1 MKILGVVPARMAA
14 SRFPDKP
21 MKMIQGMPMVEHC
34 YLRSA
39 MCPLLDDIVVAT
51 CDTSILEYIIENGGK
66 AVMTSDKHERATE
79 RTAEALTVLE
89 KQYPDKQYD
98 IIVMIQGDEPLIDP
112 EMITQVINPLLNGK
126 ANVSNLMVS
135 LTTEEEVN
143 NPNNVK
149 VVTGIN
155 GNALYMSREPIPSK
169 EKFKGQ
175 ITYFRQLGL
184 IGFTREALLGF
195 IALETTELEKIE
207 SVDMNRF
214 LENGIS
220 IHMVET
226 KFEVDAVDT
235 PDDLIRVEEKM
246 KNDKLYQKYK
256 RSGQ

>member
-39 MCPLLDDIVVAT
+39 MCTLLDDIIVAT

-79 RTAEALTVLE
+79 RTAEALIVLE
-89 KQYPDKQYD
+89 KQHPGKQYD

-135 LTTEEEVN
+135 LTTEEDIN

-149 VVTGIN
+149 VVTGMN

-175 ITYFRQLGL
+175 INYFRQLGL
-184 IGFTREALLGF
+184 IAFTREALLDF

-246 KNDKLYQKYK
+246 KKDKLYQKYI

>member
-51 CDTSILEYIIENGGK
+51 CDTSILEYIVENGGK

-135 LTTEEEVN
+135 LTTDEEVN

-175 ITYFRQLGL
+175 INYFRQLGL
-184 IGFTREALLGF
+184 IGFTREALLDF

>member
-14 SRFPDKP
+14 SRFPGKP

-79 RTAEALTVLE
+79 RTAEALIVLE
-89 KQYPDKQYD
+89 KQHPGKQYD

-126 ANVSNLMVS
+126 ANVSNLMVA
-135 LTTEEEVN
+135 LITEEEVN

-175 ITYFRQLGL
+175 INYFRQLGL
-184 IGFTREALLGF
+184 IAFTREALLDF

-226 KFEVDAVDT
+226 NFEVDAVDT
-235 PDDLIRVEEKM
+235 PDDLKRVEEKM
-246 KNDKLYQKYK
+246 KNDNLYKKYK
-256 RSGQ
+256 RSDQ

>member
-34 YLRSA
+34 YLRSE
-39 MCPLLDDIVVAT
+39 MCTLLDDIVVAT

-112 EMITQVINPLLNGK
+112 EMIVQVINPLLNGK

-135 LTTEEEVN
+135 LITEEEVN

-169 EKFKGQ
+169 EKFKGK
-175 ITYFRQLGL
+175 INYFRQLGL
-184 IGFTREALLGF
+184 IGFTREALLDF

-246 KNDKLYQKYK
+246 RNDKLYQKYK

>member
-51 CDTSILEYIIENGGK
+51 CDTSILEHIIENGGK

-89 KQYPDKQYD
+89 KQYPDMHYD

-126 ANVSNLMVS
+126 ANVSNLMVT
-135 LTTEEEVN
+135 LIAEEEVN

-175 ITYFRQLGL
+175 INYFRQLGL
-184 IGFTREALLGF
+184 IGFTRKALLGF

>member
-21 MKMIQGMPMVEHC
+21 MKQILGMPMVEHC

-39 MCPLLDDIVVAT
+39 MCPLLDEIVVAT
-51 CDTSILEYIIENGGK
+51 CDSSIYNYITDSGGK
-66 AVMTSDKHERATE
+66 AVMTSDQHERATE
-79 RTAEALTVLE
+79 RTAEALLVLE
-89 KQYPDKQYD
+89 KANPDHKYD

-112 EMITQVINPLLNGK
+112 EMISQVVKPLLDGK
-126 ANVSNLMVS
+126 RQVSNLMVS
-135 LTTEEEVN
+135 LATKEEVT

-149 VVTGIN
+149 VVTDVN

-175 ITYFRQLGL
+175 INYFRQLGL
-184 IGFTREALLGF
+184 IAFTREALLRF
-195 IALETTELEKIE
+195 IALQPSELEKIE

-214 LENGIS
+214 LENGVS
-220 IHMVET
+220 ICMVET

-235 PDDLIRVEEKM
+235 PEDLVRVEEKM
-246 KNDKLYQKYK
+246 KKDTLYKKYK
-256 RSGQ
+256 ESIS

>member
-51 CDTSILEYIIENGGK
+51 CDTSILEHIIENGGK

-89 KQYPDKQYD
+89 KQYPDKHYD

-112 EMITQVINPLLNGK
+112 EMISQVINPLLNGK

-155 GNALYMSREPIPSK
+155 LNALYMSREPIPSK

-175 ITYFRQLGL
+175 INYFRQLGL
-184 IGFTREALLGF
+184 IGFTREALLDF

-256 RSGQ
+256 KSGQ

>member
-51 CDTSILEYIIENGGK
+51 CDKSILEYIIENGGK

-89 KQYPDKQYD
+89 KQYPDNHYD

-112 EMITQVINPLLNGK
+112 EMIVQVINPLLNGK

-135 LTTEEEVN
+135 LITEEEVN

-149 VVTGIN
+149 VVIGIN

-175 ITYFRQLGL
+175 INYFRQLGL
-184 IGFTREALLGF
+184 IGFTREALLDF

-246 KNDKLYQKYK
+246 KNDKLYLKYK

>member
-34 YLRSA
+34 YLRST
-39 MCPLLDDIVVAT
+39 MCHLLDDIVVAT

-135 LTTEEEVN
+135 LTTAEEVN

-175 ITYFRQLGL
+175 INYFRQLGL
-184 IGFTREALLGF
+184 IGFTREALLDF

-220 IHMVET
+220 IQMVET

-235 PDDLIRVEEKM
+235 PDDLKRVEEKM

-256 RSGQ
+256 KSVQ

>member
-21 MKMIQGMPMVEHC
+21 MKEIMGMPMVEHC

-39 MCPLLDDIVVAT
+39 MCHLLDETVVAT
-51 CDTSILEYIIENGGK
+51 CDIFISDYIINRGGK
-66 AVMTSDKHERATE
+66 AVMTSDSHERATE
-79 RTAEALTVLE
+79 RTAEALLVLE
-89 KQYPDKQYD
+89 EQNPTIKYD

-112 EMITQVINPLLNGK
+112 EMISQVVNPLLDGK
-126 ANVSNLMVS
+126 RQVSNLMVS
-135 LTTEEEVN
+135 LTTDDEVN
-143 NPNNVK
+143 SPNNVK
-149 VVTGIN
+149 VVTDVN
-155 GNALYMSREPIPSK
+155 SNALYMSREPIPSK

-175 ITYFRQLGL
+175 INYFRQLGL
-184 IGFTREALLGF
+184 IAFTREALLGF
-195 IALETTELEKIE
+195 IALQPSELEKIE

-235 PDDLIRVEEKM
+235 PEDLIRVEGKM
-246 KNDKLYQKYK
+246 KKDKLYEKYK
-256 RSGQ
+256 RIDQ

>member
-112 EMITQVINPLLNGK
+112 EMIAQVINPLLNGK

-135 LTTEEEVN
+135 LITEEEVS

-155 GNALYMSREPIPSK
+155 RNALYMSREPIPSK

-175 ITYFRQLGL
+175 INYFRQLGL

-246 KNDKLYQKYK
+246 KIDKLYQKYK

>member
-89 KQYPDKQYD
+89 KQYPDKQFD

-169 EKFKGQ
+169 EKFNGQ
-175 ITYFRQLGL
+175 INYFRQLGL
-184 IGFTREALLGF
+184 IGFTREALLDF